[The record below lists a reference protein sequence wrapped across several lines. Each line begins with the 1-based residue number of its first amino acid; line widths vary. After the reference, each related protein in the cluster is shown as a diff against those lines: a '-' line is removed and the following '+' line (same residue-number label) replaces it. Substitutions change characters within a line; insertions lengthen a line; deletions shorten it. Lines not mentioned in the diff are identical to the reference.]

1 MMISDTS
8 DLTKLLIFQ
17 DRSDFLNAKI
27 TNLSQELVTGR
38 LANLGQDR
46 TAHIPRI
53 QYLEHQFEVIS
64 AYETVQQDANSY
76 FDQVDLSIE
85 KMQKQVQD
93 VGQTLFQSIGSN
105 AQTPIAKTEKL
116 TLTLTLFENL
126 ISALNRNSPSGFL
139 FSGSKTTQAPFPKA
153 KDIVDQIKSFSSGS
167 VSKAELVDKLDEWF
181 DGPSSIFQRE
191 IYKGSQT
198 GIKSFQISPDM
209 SAQLEL
215 RANDLRFR
223 NLLKSAALAVVAT
236 TGTISKNEQ
245 KNALEFA
252 AEGLLS
258 ANDVLIEIRAGLG
271 SLKEQIENQATHDI
285 AQLESFKQSYN
296 DLTNADPYE
305 TATDLKS
312 AENQLERLYL
322 LTSQLTK
329 LSFMDFFE

>member
-1 MMISDTS
+1 MGSEMCIRDS
-8 DLTKLLIFQ
+8 
-17 DRSDFLNAKI
+17 
-27 TNLSQELVTGR
+27 
-38 LANLGQDR
+38 
-46 TAHIPRI
+46 
-53 QYLEHQFEVIS
+53 
-64 AYETVQQDANSY
+64 

-93 VGQTLFQSIGSN
+93 VGQTLFQSIDSN
-105 AQTPIAKTEKL
+105 AQTPIAKTEKM
-116 TLTLTLFENL
+116 TLTLFENL
-126 ISALNRNSPSGFL
+126 ISALNRNSPGGFL

-153 KDIVDQIKSFSSGS
+153 KDIIDQIKSFSSGS

-181 DGPSSIFQRE
+181 DGPSSPFQRE

-236 TGTISKNEQ
+236 TGPISKNEQ

-252 AEGLLS
+252 AQGLLG
-258 ANDVLIEIRAGLG
+258 ANDVLIEMRAGLG
-271 SLKEQIENQATHDI
+271 SLKERIENQATHDT